1 MSPTELSAITTLPS
15 QGRPVIDMKDVEFC
29 MVPRATGESDAGSEW
44 VTILNRA
51 VKKGLSEEV
60 TGALCRE

>member
-1 MSPTELSAITTLPS
+1 MIDM
-15 QGRPVIDMKDVEFC
+15 GRPMIDMKDVEFC
-29 MVPRATGESDAGSEW
+29 MVPRATGESEAGSEW

-51 VKKGLSEEV
+51 VKTGLSEEV